1 MGASTP
7 IGATPDGHHNYRRA
21 RIKLDD
27 PSVTEDSFTG
37 DDEKAAV
44 IGRSR
49 CILARKM
56 EKGTEAAGGTALQ
69 GWGAGAAPLPDT
81 PLSAAD
87 ELLPPLLDG
96 GQGKICSTNR
106 YGENDERGT
115 DDEGRERVTCTG
127 REPNVGT
134 GKEDLTAIR
143 DRASSCATSRPLNL
157 NSVDLPRS
165 ETTPTQS
172 SVVPPSGEQ
181 MTVMSETT
189 TVNGM
194 HPPPQRALAGARKE
208 VRWRD
213 PVVCDRYLSAPTS
226 NGPDT
231 VDGLRPHTL
240 LSTGGLVT
248 GADTDK
254 LRLQNK
260 RRRHALQDAQVP
272 ASVWTTHEGKAILP
286 IPTARPQTYRNEM
299 CPAGIATAHPAGS
312 MLSEW
317 SQMGC
322 PTRTGKPWS
331 KAEMWEAVERGP
343 HQSSLSPEAIAHF
356 AEESAEKVRV
366 GQAKLVLWDDIKDD
380 PPPQLKISPIAAIP
394 HKSKAFRSILDLSFR
409 LRLRS
414 GGILASVN
422 DTTVKL
428 APQGALDQLGHAL
441 SRIIHA
447 FAEADDDDK
456 IFMAKWDIK
465 DGFWRMDCAEGEEY
479 NFAYVLPQEEG
490 KPVTLVVPTSLQMG
504 WVESPPYFCAATET
518 ARDVATT
525 YADTPVGSLPAHKF
539 LKHVRGD
546 AAANA
551 LPASARPDSPC
562 RYCLEVYVDDFMSI
576 VIPTSREQLDHVAT
590 AVMTGI
596 HDVFP
601 ADLHDNNDPIS
612 EKKLLKGEGQYSMLK
627 TLLGF
632 DFDGNRKTLWL
643 EEEKRAKLLTILHQ
657 WLRATSR
664 ERGVPFTEFESV
676 VAKLRHAFTALPG
689 GRGLLSP
696 CNRVLKLRPP
706 VVYFH
711 RNEPLRSAMSDC
723 RTLLRES
730 TTRPTRCRELVAGW
744 PDYVGVVDASSH
756 GVGGVIIG
764 ELSECPPTVFRLQWP
779 PDITANV
786 ISDANPKG
794 AITNSDLELAGLV
807 ILWLMME
814 HVCGPLAEKRVALFS
829 DNSPTVSWVHRMA
842 CRSSLVAEQLIRVLA
857 LRFNIH
863 KVCPITTLHIAGDQ
877 NAMTDIPSR
886 SFGSEPKWHFKT
898 DVDLLTFFNNTFPLP
913 LQNSWTVCQ
922 PTSAI
927 ATRVISVLRMT
938 PFTLDDWRR
947 LPAVGKSIGTI
958 GNSTRRLWE
967 WTLTYRTPRSKS
979 ESDSSQVSQLESAQD
994 TMVKE
999 TKSKIAQSVARLR
1012 PLARR
1017 SLWPVMPTL

>member
-1 MGASTP
+1 MASSRVQDWGAS
-7 IGATPDGHHNYRRA
+7 
-21 RIKLDD
+21 
-27 PSVTEDSFTG
+27 
-37 DDEKAAV
+37 
-44 IGRSR
+44 
-49 CILARKM
+49 
-56 EKGTEAAGGTALQ
+56 
-69 GWGAGAAPLPDT
+69 AAPLLDI
-81 PLSAAD
+81 PLSAGD
-87 ELLPPLLDG
+87 ELPPPLLDG
-96 GQGKICSTNR
+96 GQGKINLTTRSDGVR
-106 YGENDERGT
+106 RET
-115 DDEGRERVTCTG
+115 DDGFQVTVTGGGDRVDD
-127 REPNVGT
+127 VGT
-134 GKEDLTAIR
+134 RKEAMTAIR
-143 DRASSCATSRPLNL
+143 DRIHSSDATCTLNR
-157 NSVDLPRS
+157 VDLPRS

-172 SVVPPSGEQ
+172 SVVPPSGE
-181 MTVMSETT
+181 T
-189 TVNGM
+189 TVNGV
-194 HPPPQRALAGARKE
+194 HPPLERSSARARKG
-208 VRWRD
+208 VRWRV
-213 PVVCDRYLSAPTS
+213 PVHCSADNAATTH
-226 NGPDT
+226 G
-231 VDGLRPHTL
+231 RAATL
-240 LSTGGLVT
+240 DSIQPPILLATGHLVT
-248 GADTDK
+248 GAETDK

-260 RRRHALQDAQVP
+260 RRRQALQDTQSP
-272 ASVWTTHEGKAILP
+272 ATFWTTHTGTAVLP
-286 IPTARPQTYRNEM
+286 PQDTRPDNYRNEM
-299 CPAGIATAHPAGS
+299 CPAGIASAHPAGS
-312 MLSEW
+312 VLTEW
-317 SQMGC
+317 AQMGC
-322 PTRTGKPWS
+322 PTRTGKPWT
-331 KAEMWEAVERGP
+331 KAEMWEAVEQGP
-343 HQSSLSPEAIAHF
+343 HQSSLSPEALAHF

-366 GQAKLVLWDDIKDD
+366 GQAKLVLWDDIKDN
-380 PPPQLKISPIAAIP
+380 PPSQLKVSPIAAIP
-394 HKSKAFRSILDLSFR
+394 HKSKAFRSILNLSFR

-414 GGILASVN
+414 GGILASIN
-422 DTTVKL
+422 DSIVKL

-447 FAEADDDDK
+447 FAEAEEDDK

-465 DGFWRMDCAEGEEY
+465 DGFWRMDCAEGKEY
-479 NFAYVLPQEEG
+479 NFVYVLPQEDG

-518 ARDVATT
+518 ARDIAAT
-525 YADTPVGSLPAHKF
+525 YCDTPVGSLPPHKF
-539 LKHVRGD
+539 VKHVRGD
-546 AAANA
+546 AAFAA
-551 LPASARPDSPC
+551 LPASAGTNSTC

-576 VIPTSREQLDHVAT
+576 VIPTSRDHLDHVAT

-601 ADLHDNNDPIS
+601 ANINDGDDPIS
-612 EKKLLKGEGQYSMLK
+612 EKKLLKGDGQYSLMK

-657 WLRATSR
+657 WLCATSR
-664 ERGVPFTEFESV
+664 EHGIPFNKFESV
-676 VAKLRHAFTALPG
+676 VTKLRHPFTALPG

-711 RNEPLRSAMSDC
+711 RNEPLRSAISNC

-756 GVGGVIIG
+756 GIGGVIIG
-764 ELSECPPTVFRLQWP
+764 ELSECLPTVFRLQWP
-779 PDITANV
+779 PDVTASV
-786 ISDANPKG
+786 ISDSNPKG
-794 AITNSDLELAGLV
+794 NLTNSDLELAGLV

-814 HVCGPLAEKRVALFS
+814 HVCGPLAEKKVAIFS
-829 DNSPTVSWVHRMA
+829 NNSPTVSWVQRMA

-886 SFGSEPKWHFKT
+886 SFGSKPKWHFHT
-898 DVDLLTFFNNTFPLP
+898 DLDLLTFFNNNFPLP
-913 LQNSWTVCQ
+913 QKNSWTVCQ

-927 ATRVISVLRMT
+927 AMRVISVLRMT

-967 WTLTYRTPRSKS
+967 WTLTYRMPLSKS
-979 ESDSSQVSQLESAQD
+979 GFASSQGSQPASAQD
-994 TMVKE
+994 TMVKD